1 MIPIVSLSW
10 LAYAYRCCLG
20 SRWELTYKSKK
31 QVQIL
36 SDQSCTV
43 SSFRTCLQSRH
54 MDSSNE
60 KMEKTESNPKIAE
73 YSEGEISNLDEG
85 DIFLRDN
92 NFTPAYVQELL
103 ADKDLNKRL
112 VRKIDFILLPLL
124 AGTYV
129 LQYIDKSALE
139 YSAVFDILKD
149 TNTSLYQYS
158 WLGSIFL
165 LRLLVR

>member
-1 MIPIVSLSW
+1 
-10 LAYAYRCCLG
+10 
-20 SRWELTYKSKK
+20 
-31 QVQIL
+31 
-36 SDQSCTV
+36 
-43 SSFRTCLQSRH
+43 

-112 VRKIDFILLPLL
+112 VRKIDFICCHFLL
-124 AGTYV
+124 V
-129 LQYIDKSALE
+129 LMYFNIS
-139 YSAVFDILKD
+139 
-149 TNTSLYQYS
+149 TSQHWHTLPF
-158 WLGSIFL
+158 SIF
-165 LRLLVR
+165 